1 MATPRQIDRQ
11 IALETQM
18 VEDGI
23 AQLQA
28 NIRKAEER
36 SYASSTVYAQKL
48 LKEAI
53 PEVAAEIKE
62 IRTNRL
68 LRGKAGAALAPLVK
82 YTMTID
88 DNVVAM
94 IVLKVLFDCAS
105 SPKDKADNTVKVID
119 KIGTA
124 IEAEAKWRWFKDQ
137 DPDLLRRIS
146 HHHHAGKG
154 YHYKDYDMTRRF
166 SQEEHKWE
174 RWPATAR
181 TKIGNAFAD
190 AACRSTGWWKRETQH
205 DKDKRSHK
213 VRTTSKLTPTEEL
226 VRLVDALKDQAE
238 LFAPLNWPMLVEPND
253 WTNETPGGYLTN
265 QVRRGNDLIR
275 MFGPSPL
282 QGEKPLEFL
291 NHLQKVAY
299 RINHF
304 ILDVAQRLEND
315 SYPVKDGKF
324 IPEDRWPMPVKPH
337 DIDTN
342 KEAREAYRKEAT
354 KVHDHN
360 STAAK
365 TCIRTKL
372 TMSMAR
378 KFAKEERYYL
388 PWSYDYRGRV
398 YPIPAFLT
406 PQDTCFGKSLIQF
419 ADGEPLT
426 ERGLYWLRFQ
436 LATTYGLDK
445 ATMEERQAWAQSKE
459 ALTIIKRIA
468 TDPIGN
474 ISDWESTDEPFL
486 FLAAAEELY
495 ALTIACTRHT
505 THLPVAVD
513 ATCSGL
519 QVLAGLS
526 HDGSTAELVNVK
538 PGAKPSDAYKAV
550 ANRVNPKLP
559 AEWGIQ
565 LTRSDVKRVV
575 MTIPYNAKTF
585 SNRSY
590 IRDELTER
598 KVEVTKEQ
606 LTKIT
611 ALTREAMREI
621 VPGPLNVMDWLNT
634 EIGRAIKNGADHI
647 SWETPSGFVVKQD
660 LRKTKTERI
669 DANLMGRIQLKI
681 GVGFG
686 DPDLNHHKNAGAP
699 NLIHSMDASIL
710 QLGLRQFGVPS
721 ISTRRDYDGLETN
734 TGHNYYKGHPFTVI
748 HDSVLC
754 GANHMDEMQAAVRDA
769 YVEIFLHHSPLH
781 DFAEAI
787 GAETPPPMEYT
798 FDPETVK
805 ESTYF
810 FC

>member
-1 MATPRQIDRQ
+1 MPTPRQIERQ
-11 IALETQM
+11 IKLETQM

-28 NIRKAEER
+28 NLAKAEER
-36 SYASSTVYAQKL
+36 EYASSTAYAQRL
-48 LKEAI
+48 LKDAI
-53 PEVAAEIKE
+53 PAVATEIAS

-68 LRGKAGAALAPLVK
+68 LRGKASTALAPLVK
-82 YTMTID
+82 YTMVID

-124 IEAEAKWRWFKDQ
+124 LESEAKWRWFNSKD
-137 DPDLLRRIS
+137 PELLSRIA
-146 HHHHAGKG
+146 HHHHKGKG

-166 SQEEHKWE
+166 SQEEYKWE

-190 AACRSTGWWKRETQH
+190 AACRATGWWKRETQH
-205 DKDKRSHK
+205 DKDKRTKK
-213 VRTTSKLTPTEEL
+213 VRTTSKLSPTEEL

-275 MFGPSPL
+275 MFGVPPL

-299 RINHF
+299 RINPF

-315 SYPVKDGKF
+315 SYKIAKGKF
-324 IPEDRWPMPVKPH
+324 IPEDRLPMPVKPH

-342 KEAREAYRKEAT
+342 KEAREAYRKAAT
-354 KVHDHN
+354 RVHDYN

-378 KFAKEERYYL
+378 KFAKEERYFL

-398 YPIPAFLT
+398 YPIPTFLT

-445 ATMEERQAWAQSKE
+445 ATMEERQEWASSDE

-468 TDPIGN
+468 TNPIGN
-474 ISDWESTDEPFL
+474 ISEWEGCDEPFL

-495 ALTIACTRHT
+495 ALTISCTRT
-505 THLPVAVD
+505 ATHLPIAVD

-526 HDGSTAELVNVK
+526 HDGSTAALVNVA

-550 ANRVNPKLP
+550 ANLVNPKLP
-559 AEWGIQ
+559 KEWGIVLQ
-565 LTRSDVKRVV
+565 RSDVKRVV
-575 MTIPYNAKTF
+575 MTIPYNARTF

-590 IRDELTER
+590 IRSALTDR
-598 KVEVTKEQ
+598 KVELTKEQ

-647 SWETPSGFVVKQD
+647 SWTTPSGFVVKQD

-669 DANLMGRIQLKI
+669 KANLMGEIKLMV
-681 GVGFG
+681 GTGFG

-710 QLGLRQFGVPS
+710 LLGLKDFA
-721 ISTRRDYDGLETN
+721 T
-734 TGHNYYKGHPFTVI
+734 PFTVI

-798 FDPETVK
+798 FNPETVK